1 MRFVYFW
8 ILVLITKYLSI
19 LLQKMCWQEEIV
31 HVQPP
36 MYPTRRL
43 RLMLSAIKLFNQLY
57 DRNCRKEF
65 CHNTAFLFD
74 CLPLTQFTTSAV
86 GKYLFKNEKER
97 AVAYMESTVVDISIP
112 PPSFKS
118 VSLALSRSPLL

>member
-86 GKYLFKNEKER
+86 GKCIIQNEKER
-97 AVAYMESTVVDISIP
+97 AVHRVYGR
-112 PPSFKS
+112 
-118 VSLALSRSPLL
+118 AL